1 MMMVLLSDMAA
12 KVILPDFK
20 VIITSSI
27 MNILMFYLKLARTK
41 AIFGL
46 RKKIHFRC
54 HTIPIFFILLGH
66 YTYSCWLMMPHCLPV
81 DGYEK

>member
-54 HTIPIFFILLGH
+54 HTIPTFFILLGH
-66 YTYSCWLMMPHCLPV
+66 YSCWLMMPHCLPV
-81 DGYEK
+81 DFYEK

>member
-66 YTYSCWLMMPHCLPV
+66 YSCWLMMPLIAYQV